1 MTDQRQMSAFRPY
14 PRVIPDDQDYADLG
28 ELISRPEQWTEADA
42 ARARSLREHQAAAA
56 AAFDQRDRE
65 RVASMWGVVR
75 QLDDALAVWESN
87 R

>member
-1 MTDQRQMSAFRPY
+1 M
-14 PRVIPDDQDYADLG
+14 PDDRDYAALG
-28 ELISRPEQWTEADA
+28 ELLSRPEHWTEADA

-56 AAFDQRDRE
+56 AAYDQRDKE

-75 QLDDALAVWESN
+75 QLDDALAVWETN